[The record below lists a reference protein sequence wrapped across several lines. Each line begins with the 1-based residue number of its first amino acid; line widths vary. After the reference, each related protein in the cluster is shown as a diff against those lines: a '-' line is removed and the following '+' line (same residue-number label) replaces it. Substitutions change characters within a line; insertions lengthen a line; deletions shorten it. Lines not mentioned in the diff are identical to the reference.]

1 MEGPQARKPLGKTR
15 MVVSLPEPQ
24 FCFADLMGMMLVW
37 RRQSCEAV
45 TWLGCAEAGEHQ
57 RRQGNSPSHTP
68 NWYTDSILVILS
80 NYLLPTPPPLAPE
93 GKAVSLATRLWGF
106 QQLRKLGAGL
116 NKYLQ
121 NSFDPA
127 DGHLGI
133 KTLEVTLLVRL

>member
-15 MVVSLPEPQ
+15 MLVSLPEPQ
-24 FCFADLMGMMLVW
+24 FCFAFNGDDAGLE
-37 RRQSCEAV
+37 EAI